1 MDNNQEIYDILIISD
16 DVVGEKMAGPGIRA
30 WELAQSLSPH
40 FLVTLAIPDY
50 SPSPLTHEMF
60 QDLRF
65 KVEVY
70 SQKNASALMDLG
82 KRSRILLI
90 QGYILS
96 KFPDLKDLSAN
107 IIVDIYV
114 PFVLENL
121 FVHKWKVPDLKDR
134 EAIHFNDLWVF
145 NDQIRCGDHFLCA
158 NERQRDLFIG
168 SLMSLNRINPTTLDL
183 HPEVS
188 DLISIV
194 PFGLSEEQHGI
205 PHSDDDPLRLA
216 FPQIKS
222 WDIVFLWGGV
232 ITNWFDPLTLIQAMA
247 EAVEKNSKLKL
258 VFLSTSHPNPL
269 LPEFDMAT
277 KAMALSDELG
287 LTNKHV
293 FFNEQWVA
301 YDERG
306 AYFQAADVG
315 VSIHTIHLETRYSF
329 RTRFLDYF
337 KHELP
342 VVCTEGD
349 SLAELVSQE
358 NLGRVVPAED
368 SEALSLALLELA
380 ENPGL
385 REKMA
390 LHIKTIKPHF
400 TWSTVAEP
408 LIGYCQDV
416 LDGKVVKIPP
426 HNDED
431 IALLFR
437 KKQDS
442 WLKKMGKHHLGE
454 HTQRIPVKIAG
465 KLKRL
470 LKS

>member
-1 MDNNQEIYDILIISD
+1 MDNNQEIRDVLIISD

-30 WELAQSLSPH
+30 WELAKSLSRY
-40 FLVTLAIPDY
+40 FRVTLAIPDY
-50 SPSPLTHEMF
+50 SPSLSQHEMF
-60 QDLRF
+60 HDLDF
-65 KVEVY
+65 KVESY
-70 SQKNASALMDLG
+70 SQKNPSALLDTG
-82 KRSRILLI
+82 RRSRILLS

-96 KFPDLKDLSAN
+96 KFPDLKDLPAHL
-107 IIVDIYV
+107 IVDIYV

-168 SLMSLNRINPTTLDL
+168 SLMSLNRINPTSLDL

-194 PFGLSEEQHGI
+194 PFGISEEPKGI
-205 PHSDDDPLRLA
+205 SHPEENPLYST
-216 FPQIKS
+216 FPQINPG
-222 WDIVFLWGGV
+222 DIVYLWGGV
-232 ITNWFDPLTLIQAMA
+232 ITNWFDPLTLIKAMA
-247 EAVEKNSKLKL
+247 EAVEKNSRLKL

-269 LPEFDMAT
+269 LPEFDMVARA
-277 KAMALSDELG
+277 KNLSDDLK
-287 LTNKHV
+287 LTDRHV
-293 FFNEQWVA
+293 FFNQEWVA
-301 YDERG
+301 YARRG

-315 VSIHTIHLETRYSF
+315 VSTHTIHLETRYSF

-342 VVCTEGD
+342 VICTGGD
-349 SLAELVSQE
+349 SLAELIARE

-368 SEALSLALLELA
+368 PEALALALLELA

-385 REKMA
+385 REQMA
-390 LHIKTIKPHF
+390 LHIKTIRPHF
-400 TWSTVAEP
+400 TWSKVTESLVR
-408 LIGYCQDV
+408 YCQGV
-416 LDGKVVKIPP
+416 LDGKITKRPA
-426 HNDED
+426 HDDKD
-431 IALLFR
+431 ITRLFR
-437 KKQDS
+437 KKQDT
-442 WLKKMGKHHLGE
+442 WLKKIGKRHLGE
-454 HTQRIPVKIAG
+454 HSHRLPSNIAG
-465 KLKRL
+465 RIKRM